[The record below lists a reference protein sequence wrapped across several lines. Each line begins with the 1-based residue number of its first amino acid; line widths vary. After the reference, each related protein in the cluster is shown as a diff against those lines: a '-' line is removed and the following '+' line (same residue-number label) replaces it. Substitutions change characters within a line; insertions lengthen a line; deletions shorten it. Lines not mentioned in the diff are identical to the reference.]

1 MDIQRHPTPEG
12 GRPFPPFSMSVRH
25 GPTLYVSG
33 LGPVAPDGTIA
44 RGDFAAQFAQVMANL
59 HAALAQAG
67 TDITRV
73 LKTSVLLVRATD
85 VEAMNLLY
93 REAFPADALPARTTS
108 VVAALPVPDF
118 LLEIECIAAMPTE

>member
-1 MDIQRHPTPEG
+1 MDIQRHPTPTG

-44 RGDFAAQFAQVMANL
+44 RGDFALQFAQVMANL

-73 LKTSVLLVRATD
+73 LKANVLLVRATD
-85 VEAMNLLY
+85 VEEMNRLY
-93 REAFPADALPARTTS
+93 RAAFPADALPARTTC

-118 LLEIECIAAMPTE
+118 LLEIECVAAVG

>member
-1 MDIQRHPTPEG
+1 MDIQRHPTPAS

-33 LGPVAPDGTIA
+33 LGPVAVDGSIA
-44 RGDFAAQFAQVMANL
+44 RGDFAAQFAQVMANM
-59 HAALAQAG
+59 HAALAEAG

-85 VEAMNLLY
+85 VEEMNRLY
-93 REAFPADALPARTTS
+93 RAAFPAEHLPARTTS
-108 VVAALPVPDF
+108 VVSALPVPDF
-118 LLEIECIAAMPTE
+118 LLEIECIAAVA

>member
-1 MDIQRHPTPEG
+1 MDIQRHPTPTG

-33 LGPVAPDGTIA
+33 LGPVAVDGAIA

-59 HAALAQAG
+59 HAALAEAG

-73 LKTSVLLVRATD
+73 LKANVLLVRATD
-85 VEAMNLLY
+85 VEEMNRLY
-93 REAFPADALPARTTS
+93 GAAFPADALPARTTC

-118 LLEIECIAAMPTE
+118 LLEIECVAAVG